1 MKRYLIE
8 REIPQVGSLDARQ
21 IQAAAAQS
29 NRVLRELGTDIQWL
43 ESFVS
48 ADKLF
53 CIYLAE
59 NEALVEEHA
68 QRSGFHAKRITEIVK
83 VIDPST
89 GHEGTGHDGSSQR

>member
-8 REIPQVGSLDARQ
+8 RDIPEVGSLDVQ
-21 IQAAAAQS
+21 QTQAAAAQS
-29 NRVLRELGTDIQWL
+29 NRVIRELGTDIQWL

-59 NEALVEEHA
+59 NEAVVEEHA
-68 QRSGFHAKRITEIVK
+68 QRSGFHARRITEIVR

-89 GHEGTGHDGSSQR
+89 GHDGSSQ

>member
-8 REIPQVGSLDARQ
+8 RDIPQVGSLDAQQ
-21 IQAAAAQS
+21 IQAAAARS

-59 NEALVEEHA
+59 NEAVVEEHA
-68 QRSGFHAKRITEIVK
+68 QRSGFQAKRITEIVK

-89 GHEGTGHDGSSQR
+89 GHDGSSHR